1 MSTDSV
7 NPNRRRILN
16 WTAGVVGAVGAGYAA
31 VPFIRSMSPSASVQA
46 QATETVDLSK
56 IEPGQRITV
65 MWQGKPVWVIRRTKE
80 MTDTLTDDAVVG
92 QLKDPKSKSSDQP
105 EFAENPYRARHKEWL
120 VMIAICTHLGCIPT
134 YRPEPGGSFW
144 SGNWEGGFFCPCH
157 GSGYD
162 LSGRVLEGSPA
173 PRNMAVP
180 FYEFISDSAVRIGHP
195 SG

>member
-16 WTAGVVGAVGAGYAA
+16 WTAGVVGAVGVGYAA

-46 QATETVDLSK
+46 KATKNVDLSR

-65 MWQGKPVWVIRRTKE
+65 MWQGKPVWIVRRTE
-80 MTDTLTDDAVVG
+80 RMLATLEDPEVVDQLTDPDSNG
-92 QLKDPKSKSSDQP
+92 SEQP
-105 EFAENPYRARHKEWL
+105 EFAQNPHRSREPEWL

-134 YRPEPGGSFW
+134 YNPEPGGDFW
-144 SGNWEGGFFCPCH
+144 SGAWEGGFFCPCH

-162 LSGRVLEGSPA
+162 FAGRVMAGSPA

-180 FYEFISDSAVRIGHP
+180 FYEFLSDSEIRIGRP
-195 SG
+195 V